1 LVGRHGFGILT
12 RILIGSVCGLGLGA
26 GAYAAGAIPA
36 GGHNRMGSGPTAAT
50 ADAGGQPF
58 KPMAAPAARPAWIA
72 VPVAT
77 IWDHPAQARA
87 IDSSAT
93 AADADVGAWVT
104 TMSVTQKLELD
115 NLLAT
120 QALLYDPV
128 MVTGQ
133 SGTWD
138 QVIVLG
144 QKGAVYPSGI
154 VGWVPSS
161 QLTFRSPPSAATTA
175 VVRIPVLGVGRTNL
189 SYGTRIPVAAAG
201 PRVDR
206 VQLPSGT
213 YSVPSSYLRASSL
226 LPSGPQVVAEAKQ
239 FLGLPYLW
247 AGTSGFGY
255 DCSGLTYSVYR
266 QFGITL
272 DRDAADQAR
281 QGRPVSRGNL
291 RPGDLVFFDFGSG
304 IDHVGIYAGNG
315 MMIDSP
321 HTGGAVELV
330 PLWGGPLASY
340 YVTARRYV

>member
-1 LVGRHGFGILT
+1 MGRNGFGLLS
-12 RILIGSVCGLGLGA
+12 RILIGTLCGLCLGA
-26 GAYAAGAIPA
+26 GAYAVDVIPSP
-36 GGHNRMGSGPTAAT
+36 GHSRMSAAPTAAT
-50 ADAGGQPF
+50 ATAVGPGP
-58 KPMAAPAARPAWIA
+58 KPAPAARRAWIA

-77 IWDHPAQARA
+77 IWDHPAQARP
-87 IDSSAT
+87 IDSAAT
-93 AADADVGAWVT
+93 AADADVASWVS
-104 TMSVTQKLELD
+104 TMSVSQKLELD

-128 MVTGQ
+128 MVIGQ
-133 SGTWD
+133 NGSWD
-138 QVIVLG
+138 QVVVLG

-154 VGWVPSS
+154 VGWVPGS
-161 QLTFRSPPSAATTA
+161 QLTFRSPPAAATTG

-189 SYGTRIPVAAAG
+189 SYGTRIPVISSG

-206 VQLPSGT
+206 VQLPSGSYT
-213 YSVPSSYLRASSL
+213 VPASYLRTSPVE
-226 LPSGPQVVAEAKQ
+226 PSGTQVVADARQ

-266 QFGITL
+266 QFGISL

-281 QGRPVSRGNL
+281 QGRPVARNDL
-291 RPGDLVFFDFGSG
+291 QPGDLVFFDFGSG

-315 MMIDSP
+315 NMIDSP
-321 HTGGAVELV
+321 HTGAAVELV
-330 PLWGGPLASY
+330 PLWGGPLAGF